1 VSKVK
6 IDRVTQ
12 LVPHVEQELPTLP
25 KHLSSPL
32 VFSGVRVAS
41 ILCNVF
47 VWIVV
52 CPFSFSYCSE
62 MGSNIVLDKDKA
74 KARAKQLKT
83 LQLLFLLLP
92 SDNYLLLECL
102 IDLLHKVTKSSGNM
116 MTAQSLGTLFAPHL
130 LCCK

>member
-1 VSKVK
+1 
-6 IDRVTQ
+6 
-12 LVPHVEQELPTLP
+12 
-25 KHLSSPL
+25 
-32 VFSGVRVAS
+32 
-41 ILCNVF
+41 
-47 VWIVV
+47 
-52 CPFSFSYCSE
+52 

-130 LCCK
+130 LCCRKVFISLDIGGAKKSLKINTKG